1 MMFLKEFYSRSNPA
15 IQITAEQ
22 ASRFA
27 KEIAGDFNPLHD
39 PDSRRFC
46 VPGDLLF
53 ALVLEKY
60 GLSTDMN
67 FTFSNMVGHGVNLI
81 FPDQNSNSIDIHDDK
96 SNTYLTVGH
105 DGQNTS
111 DKSQVEN
118 FIKNYVAFSG
128 LNFPHVLVPLM
139 AEQKTMINTNRP
151 LVIYESMSF
160 KLNHLDFT
168 DHQIVPADNTLEVN
182 GRRGE
187 AHLHF
192 DILSDDGQIGHGF
205 KKILIS
211 GIKDYDH
218 DVINAFTENYLAHKH
233 TYQQQILESVSS

>member
-1 MMFLKEFYSRSNPA
+1 MFLKEFYSKSDPA
-15 IQITAEQ
+15 IQITADQ

-60 GLSTDMN
+60 GLSTDMH

-96 SNTYLTVGH
+96 SNSYLNVGH
-105 DGQNTS
+105 HGQNTS
-111 DKSQVEN
+111 DKSQLEN

-128 LNFPHVLVPLM
+128 LNFPHILVPLM

-151 LVIYESMSF
+151 LVIYQSMSF
-160 KLNHLDFT
+160 KLQHLNFS
-168 DHQIVPADNTLEVN
+168 DHQIVPANNTLEIN

-187 AHLHF
+187 AH
-192 DILSDDGQIGHGF
+192 
-205 KKILIS
+205 
-211 GIKDYDH
+211 
-218 DVINAFTENYLAHKH
+218 
-233 TYQQQILESVSS
+233 

>member
-1 MMFLKEFYSRSNPA
+1 MFLKEFYSKSNSG
-15 IQITAEQ
+15 IQIAAEQ
-22 ASRFA
+22 ASQFA

-39 PDSRRFC
+39 PDSKRFC

-60 GLSTDMN
+60 GLSTEMH
-67 FTFSNMVGHGVNLI
+67 FTFSNMVGHGINLI
-81 FPDQNSNSIDIHDDK
+81 FPEKNSNTVDIHDDK
-96 SNTYLTVGH
+96 LNTYLKVNDNGDQIT
-105 DGQNTS
+105 
-111 DKSQVEN
+111 DKIQVEN

-139 AEQKTMINTNRP
+139 AEQNTMINTNRP

-160 KLNHLDFT
+160 KLQHLDFT
-168 DHQIVPADNTLEVN
+168 DHRIIPADNTLEIN

-192 DILSDDGQIGHGF
+192 NVVTDNGQVGHGF

-211 GIKDYDH
+211 GIKAYDH
-218 DVINAFTENYLAHKH
+218 DIIHAFTEDYLAHKNA
-233 TYQQQILESVSS
+233 YQQQITESV

>member
-1 MMFLKEFYSRSNPA
+1 MFLKEFYSRSNPA
-15 IQITAEQ
+15 IQVTAEQ

-60 GLSTDMN
+60 GLSTDMH
-67 FTFSNMVGHGVNLI
+67 FTFSNMVGHGINLI
-81 FPDQNSNSIDIHDDK
+81 FPEQDSNTVDIHDDK
-96 SNTYLTVGH
+96 SNTYLKVDH
-105 DGQNTS
+105 DGENTT
-111 DKSQVEN
+111 DTIQVEN
-118 FIKNYVAFSG
+118 FIQNYVAFSG

-139 AEQKTMINTNRP
+139 AEQNTMINTNRP

-160 KLNHLDFT
+160 KLHHLNFT

-192 DILSDDGQIGHGF
+192 DVLTDDGQVGHGF

-211 GIKDYDH
+211 GIREYDH
-218 DVINAFTENYLAHKH
+218 DIIHTFTENYLAHKH
-233 TYQQQILESVSS
+233 AYQQQIPESVSS